1 MRDSH
6 RVGIRHFADVRPAS
20 GVRRRLVPMEP
31 IRVVAAVIQ
40 RDGKILA
47 CRRAPHKSLAGLW
60 EFPGGQVEPGES
72 DEVALAREIR
82 EELGIEITVGEFIA
96 ESVAPAGEAM
106 IHLNA
111 YWAQTNVAGEFLST
125 DHDLMEWFAPTD
137 LGTLTWAPADVPFLS
152 DLETD

>member
-1 MRDSH
+1 
-6 RVGIRHFADVRPAS
+6 
-20 GVRRRLVPMEP
+20 MEP
-31 IRVVAAVIQ
+31 IRVVAAVIE

-60 EFPGGQVEPGES
+60 EFPGGKVEPGET

-82 EELGIEITVGEFIA
+82 EELGIAITVGEFIA

-111 YWAQTNVAGEFLST
+111 YWAQTNVVGEVSST
-125 DHDLMEWFAPTD
+125 DHDRMEWFAPTD
-137 LGTLTWAPADVPFLS
+137 LQTVTWAPADVPFLALVLHLPS
-152 DLETD
+152 E

>member
-1 MRDSH
+1 
-6 RVGIRHFADVRPAS
+6 
-20 GVRRRLVPMEP
+20 MEP

-40 RDGKILA
+40 RDGRILA

-60 EFPGGQVEPGES
+60 EFPGGKVEPGET

-82 EELGIEITVGEFIA
+82 EELGIEITVGAFIA

-111 YWAQTNVAGEFLST
+111 YWAQTTVAGEVSST
-125 DHDLMEWFAPTD
+125 DHDLMEWFAPASLETV
-137 LGTLTWAPADVPFLS
+137 TWAPADVPFLALVLKLPS
-152 DLETD
+152 E

>member
-1 MRDSH
+1 MDA
-6 RVGIRHFADVRPAS
+6 GPAS

-60 EFPGGQVEPGES
+60 EFPGGKVEPGET

-82 EELGIEITVGEFIA
+82 EELSIEITVGEFIA

-106 IHLNA
+106 ILLNA
-111 YWAQTNVAGEFLST
+111 YWAQTNVAGEVSST
-125 DHDLMEWFAPTD
+125 DHDRMEWLAPAD
-137 LGTLTWAPADVPFLS
+137 LETVTWAPADVPFLALVLKLPS
-152 DLETD
+152 A

>member
-1 MRDSH
+1 
-6 RVGIRHFADVRPAS
+6 
-20 GVRRRLVPMEP
+20 MEP
-31 IRVVAAVIQ
+31 IRVVAAAIQ

-60 EFPGGQVEPGES
+60 EFPGGKVEPGET

-96 ESVAPAGEAM
+96 ESVEPAGEAM

-111 YWAQTNVAGEFLST
+111 YWAQTHVVGEVSST
-125 DHDLMEWFAPTD
+125 DHDRMEWLSPKD
-137 LGTLTWAPADVPFLS
+137 VSDYEWAPADVPLLRAVS
-152 DLETD
+152 LPLAT

>member
-1 MRDSH
+1 
-6 RVGIRHFADVRPAS
+6 
-20 GVRRRLVPMEP
+20 MEP

-60 EFPGGQVEPGES
+60 EFPGGKVEPGET

-82 EELGIEITVGEFIA
+82 EELGIEITVGAFIA

-106 IHLNA
+106 IQLHA
-111 YWAQTNVAGEFLST
+111 YWAQTNVAGEVSST
-125 DHDLMEWFAPTD
+125 DHDRMEWLSRKDVFD
-137 LGTLTWAPADVPFLS
+137 YEWAPADVPLLS
-152 DLETD
+152 KITSLE

>member
-1 MRDSH
+1 
-6 RVGIRHFADVRPAS
+6 
-20 GVRRRLVPMEP
+20 MEP
-31 IRVVAAVIQ
+31 IRVVAAVIE

-60 EFPGGQVEPGES
+60 EFPGGKVEAGET

-82 EELGIEITVGEFIA
+82 EELGVEITVGEFIA

-111 YWAQTNVAGEFLST
+111 YWAQTNVVGEVSST
-125 DHDLMEWFAPTD
+125 DHDRMEWLSPKD
-137 LGTLTWAPADVPFLS
+137 VSDYEWAPADVPLLS
-152 DLETD
+152 ELDTRY

>member
-1 MRDSH
+1 
-6 RVGIRHFADVRPAS
+6 
-20 GVRRRLVPMEP
+20 MEP
-31 IRVVAAVIQ
+31 IRVVAAVIE

-60 EFPGGQVEPGES
+60 EFPGGKVEPGET

-82 EELGIEITVGEFIA
+82 EELSIEITVGEFIA

-106 IHLNA
+106 IRLNA
-111 YWAQTNVAGEFLST
+111 YWAQTNVAGEFSST
-125 DHDLMEWFAPTD
+125 DHDRMEWLSPARFSD
-137 LGTLTWAPADVPFLS
+137 YEWAPADVPFLS

>member
-1 MRDSH
+1 
-6 RVGIRHFADVRPAS
+6 
-20 GVRRRLVPMEP
+20 MEP

-60 EFPGGQVEPGES
+60 EFPGGKVEPGET

-82 EELGIEITVGEFIA
+82 EELGIEITVGELIA
-96 ESVAPAGEAM
+96 ESVAPAGEVV

-111 YWAQTNVAGEFLST
+111 YWAQTNVVGEVSST
-125 DHDLMEWFAPTD
+125 DHDRLSWLVPSEI
-137 LGTLTWAPADVPFLS
+137 LSLQIAPADLVLARHVANYPP
-152 DLETD
+152 DR